1 MKSEPLP
8 WQSKGIVPLKT
19 FSLLVA
25 FLALGL
31 FAANCAPRRVIRLY
45 ENSDDDIYEF
55 AQCTVA
61 EAELVIEAK
70 VVRPSPMSTISRT
83 FEFKRQPD
91 SIHRGIHSANG
102 SWAACGSKDGHGGYV
117 SLNSVET
124 EADADTAID
133 ATVSVYWNY
142 DGVHGEAKG
151 TIQIPWLGQATHEIG
166 EGVSI
171 QVRMFR
177 VDQPSDES

>member
-1 MKSEPLP
+1 M
-8 WQSKGIVPLKT
+8 KT

-31 FAANCAPRRVIRLY
+31 FVANCTPRRVILLLL
-45 ENSDDDIYEF
+45 DDGDAAVYEF
-55 AQCTVA
+55 AACTVA

-70 VVRPSPMSTISRT
+70 VVRPNPLPPIIET

-91 SIHRGIHSANG
+91 SNHRGIPWANRH
-102 SWAACGSKDGHGGYV
+102 WAACGSKNGHGGYV

-124 EADADTAID
+124 DADADTAVD
-133 ATVSVYWNY
+133 ATVSVHWNY
-142 DGVHGEAKG
+142 DGVEGEAKG
-151 TIQIPWLGQATHEIG
+151 TFQIPWLGQATHDIG
-166 EGVSI
+166 EGVRI